1 MKKFTLTLACA
12 IMLNVASRA
21 AEPVLKAE
29 PTLPSSSQHLSDVKM
44 PKKAMRGDA
53 ENCIKLKLV
62 PLAFSM
68 VSLQYERALN
78 EKMSAACDLNLL
90 FYSMSTGVGSLTDA
104 KVTYSGFGI
113 SPEFRYYPG
122 EEALKGFFVG
132 PYLTYFNMGIKAEG
146 TDMYGKTGSA
156 EITGITAMG
165 GGALLG
171 WKWLIADVFAIETH
185 VGVNY
190 LSMTTPTTIDVKYS
204 NGTTNKEDFP
214 KVSFSGA
221 LPTAGVSLGYA
232 F

>member
-12 IMLNVASRA
+12 IMFNVASKA

-29 PTLPSSSQHLSDVKM
+29 PKLPASSQHLSDVKM
-44 PKKAMRGDA
+44 TKKAMRGDA
-53 ENCIKLKLV
+53 ENCIKLKLI
-62 PLAFSM
+62 PLALST

-78 EKMSAACDLNLL
+78 EKMSAACDVNFL
-90 FYSMSTGVGSLTDA
+90 FYSTTTDLGSLTGG
-104 KVTYSGFGI
+104 KLSYTGFGL

-146 TDMYGKTGSA
+146 TDASGRTGSA
-156 EITGITAMG
+156 ELTGMTAMG

-171 WKWLIADVFAIETH
+171 WKWIIADVFAIETH
-185 VGVNY
+185 VGVSY

-204 NGTTNKEDFP
+204 DGTKKTEAFP
-214 KVSFSGA
+214 SISLTGT